1 MRRSLIVTTVLAL
14 SAFFAAAPATA
25 QRTTATLAGLVV
37 DSSGGALPGATV
49 ELVNEETGITE
60 QPQVT
65 GTTGEFVFNY
75 VPVGKY
81 TLTISL
87 SGFKTYKSTGNQL
100 GAAQNVRQKY
110 ELEVGAIAE
119 NITVSGDAPLVNA
132 LSPEQRIN
140 IAPLEVKS
148 LPTAN
153 RNISNILAVGA
164 GLTKQDAIEGG
175 NGAVRLRLNA
185 LGGSSM
191 SLTANGT
198 DASGNAGSRQLSQY
212 NGISKIDVVSIESVG
227 EVQIVKGVI
236 PAEYGMA
243 MAGNL
248 NIITK
253 SGTNAPHGSLFHR
266 YEGDALSARSP
277 LLKVEPP
284 STWNQYG
291 GSYGGSLVRDKA
303 FFFAAFEGYRQ
314 TTSIP
319 LSANVPTPRF
329 REIALAA
336 LPAPETRLWLDQC
349 RSACL
354 QVRRYLFPLPRR
366 PCELRGA
373 VDVVS
378 EYRRS
383 RQQPSADR
391 PVVSVA

>member
-1 MRRSLIVTTVLAL
+1 M
-14 SAFFAAAPATA
+14 
-25 QRTTATLAGLVV
+25 
-37 DSSGGALPGATV
+37 
-49 ELVNEETGITE
+49 
-60 QPQVT
+60 
-65 GTTGEFVFNY
+65 
-75 VPVGKY
+75 
-81 TLTISL
+81 
-87 SGFKTYKSTGNQL
+87 
-100 GAAQNVRQKY
+100 
-110 ELEVGAIAE
+110 
-119 NITVSGDAPLVNA
+119 
-132 LSPEQRIN
+132 SPEQRIN
-140 IAPLEVKS
+140 IEPLEVKN

-175 NGAVRLRLNA
+175 NGAVRLRLNG

-191 SLTANGT
+191 SITANGT

-266 YEGDALSARSP
+266 YEGDALSARAP

-291 GSYGGSLVRDKA
+291 GLYGGPLVRDKA

-314 TTSIP
+314 STSIP
-319 LSANVPTPRF
+319 LSANVPTPLF
-329 REIALAA
+329 RQIALGA
-336 LPAPETRLWLDQC
+336 LQFPETRLWLDQYPAPTEPFGP
-349 RSACL
+349 RGADRHL
-354 QVRRYLFPLPRR
+354 HRPRR
-366 PCELRGA
+366 EREQGRARRPAGRLPAARRQPVRDVHGRASVPGA
-373 VDVVS
+373 GERAARPDARL
-378 EYRRS
+378 E
-383 RQQPSADR
+383 QPDAPD
-391 PVVSVA
+391 